1 MQKPYTLIIPSW
13 YPTGSQPLNG
23 IFIEKH
29 VAAISGFENVVVMY
43 VTGADKDAML
53 AEKVSDSYTKYIF
66 SYAES
71 KSRLMN
77 QLKYVLA
84 QKRAYEHITAKYGN
98 PSRLHLQVVFP
109 AGIFVYL
116 LLLFQ
121 KIPLII
127 TEHWSGYTAEDG
139 RYQRQMTLFKYLTRT
154 LFEKAGKISVVSGY
168 LKNAIVKQ
176 GLCSEDKL
184 MIVSNILNTSD
195 KGIAEVE
202 VRSPKAL
209 FIGNLNDHEK
219 NLTALITAVSML
231 SREKYTSLELTIVGG
246 GAEADKFKEIA
257 RKEGALDKNIFFKG
271 YVPNSE
277 LSPIYKAHSFFILT
291 SNFETFNIAAAEA
304 LLSGLPVV
312 STMCGGPAE
321 YINDQNGVWI
331 RDNTA
336 HGIAAGIAEMIEKRA
351 NFDSAA
357 IAAEMSEKYGYDTIV
372 KQLKNLYEA

>member
-43 VTGADKDAML
+43 VTGAEKDGL
-53 AEKVSDSYTKYIF
+53 LEEKVSESYTKYIF

-77 QLKYVLA
+77 QLKYVLV
-84 QKRAYEHITAKYGN
+84 QKKAYEHITAKYDK

-139 RYQRQMTLFKYLTRT
+139 RYQRQMGIFKYLTKK

-168 LKNAIVKQ
+168 LKKAIVKQ

-184 MIVSNILNTSD
+184 MIVSNILNTSN

-219 NLTALITAVSML
+219 NLTALITAVIML

-246 GAEADKFKEIA
+246 GAEAEKFKEIA
-257 RKEGALDKNIFFKG
+257 QKEGVLDKNIFFKG

-277 LSPIYKAHSFFILT
+277 LSPIYEAHSFFILT

-321 YINDQNGVWI
+321 YINNQNGVWI

-357 IAAEMSEKYGYDTIV
+357 IAAEMSKKYGYDTIV

>member
-29 VAAISGFENVVVMY
+29 VAAISGFENVVIMY
-43 VTGADKDAML
+43 VTGAEKDAL
-53 AEKVSDSYTKYIF
+53 LEEKVSESYTRYICT
-66 SYAES
+66 YAES
-71 KSRLMN
+71 KSRLIN

-84 QKRAYEHITAKYGN
+84 QKKAYEHITAKYGK

-139 RYQRQMTLFKYLTRT
+139 RYQRQMWLFKYLTKK

-195 KGIAEVE
+195 KSIAEVE
-202 VRSPKAL
+202 VQSPKAL

-219 NLTALITAVSML
+219 NLSALITAVSML
-231 SREKYTSLELTIVGG
+231 SKKYSSLELTIVGG

-257 RKEGALDKNIFFKG
+257 RKEGVLDKNIFFKG

-321 YINDQNGVWI
+321 YINTQNGVWI
-331 RDNTA
+331 RNNTA
-336 HGIAAGIAEMIEKRA
+336 HGIAAGIASMIENRA

-357 IAAEMSEKYGYDTIV
+357 IASEISKKYGYDSIV
-372 KQLKNLYEA
+372 QQLKKLYEA